1 MLSLKGDIP
10 LSPEKEKKMSHIQIR
25 IEESLKQK
33 CQRAASELSLP
44 LAAWI
49 RLKLIEALRAE
60 EERSSTSVNGHP
72 DSRS

>member
-1 MLSLKGDIP
+1 LP
-10 LSPEKEKKMSHIQIR
+10 PEKEKKMSHIQIR

-49 RLKLIEALRAE
+49 RLKLIEALRAD
-60 EERSSTSVNGHP
+60 EERSSM
-72 DSRS
+72 